1 MVGRRREFKVVYMF
15 LLRRPTSSR
24 TWGFRLG
31 VRFEAGKCDQRRC
44 RRCRRCRRARR
55 RPRVWRR
62 GQGCGGGEGWR
73 RRCWVLRGV
82 WRGNSLALLYCAAAM
97 KRGAVVSLV
106 TRQASPSSSPPP
118 PCAVCV
124 SFACFLSNSCLCLLR
139 VGIPRE
145 SCAMRALAECVQPA
159 RGLTFSRQERVE
171 RAARGRG
178 RAGAGRGP
186 VAFPFPFG
194 PPHHRYAR

>member
-1 MVGRRREFKVVYMF
+1 MMVGRRREFKVVYMF

-118 PCAVCV
+118 PPPHALCV
-124 SFACFLSNSCLCLLR
+124 SASRASYQ
-139 VGIPRE
+139 IPVFIF
-145 SCAMRALAECVQPA
+145 CVW
-159 RGLTFSRQERVE
+159 GSRE
-171 RAARGRG
+171 RAVQCAPSQSAYSRRVVSHFHVRRRSG
-178 RAGAGRGP
+178 
-186 VAFPFPFG
+186 
-194 PPHHRYAR
+194 